1 MGVPIL
7 TGHTVK
13 RAIGNDCLEAVE
25 VVKLDERFN
34 EIPGS
39 EFIINAD
46 TLCVSIGLTP
56 LCELISMAGAKMRYV
71 PALGG
76 LVPVRNAEYETT
88 VENLFVAGD
97 SSGVEEASAAMVEGY
112 IAGLCA
118 ASKLGFRI
126 SGHDE
131 AIDEYRRQLD
141 SLRSGPAGE
150 HIKRG
155 IEQAAL

>member
-1 MGVPIL
+1 
-7 TGHTVK
+7 
-13 RAIGNDCLEAVE
+13 
-25 VVKLDERFN
+25 
-34 EIPGS
+34 
-39 EFIINAD
+39 
-46 TLCVSIGLTP
+46 
-56 LCELISMAGAKMRYV
+56 
-71 PALGG
+71 
-76 LVPVRNAEYETT
+76 
-88 VENLFVAGD
+88 
-97 SSGVEEASAAMVEGY
+97 MVEGY

>member
-1 MGVPIL
+1 
-7 TGHTVK
+7 
-13 RAIGNDCLEAVE
+13 
-25 VVKLDERFN
+25 
-34 EIPGS
+34 
-39 EFIINAD
+39 
-46 TLCVSIGLTP
+46 
-56 LCELISMAGAKMRYV
+56 MAGAKMRYV
-71 PALGG
+71 PTLGG
-76 LVPVRNAEYETT
+76 LVPLRNAEYETT

-118 ASKLGFRI
+118 ASKLGYRI